1 MMLGVV
7 VWSKEC
13 TQAAVVWCDDHG
25 DIAYLKGYGGL
36 AEQPDY
42 VSPDPAP
49 PRWPA
54 VGDLVTLQTATAG
67 GVRLVRNLTI
77 LEADWGP
84 ALPAALRGAAQGA
97 ALPAL
102 QGAGNE
108 HSPADPRPDPR
119 PAWRPAPPAF
129 PPGPF
134 APVAA
139 QQGMM
144 KPVQTPAETQAAP
157 LPDAAGLG
165 PALAEPRPDWRRS
178 GTL

>member
-13 TQAAVVWCDDHG
+13 TQAAVIWCEDHG
-25 DIAYLKGYGGL
+25 EIAYLKGYGGL
-36 AEQPDY
+36 AEAPDY

-67 GVRLVRNLTI
+67 GVRLVRNLAI

-84 ALPAALRGAAQGA
+84 ALPAALAGAAQVGCAMQAIECEA
-97 ALPAL
+97 AP
-102 QGAGNE
+102 
-108 HSPADPRPDPR
+108 PDPQPDPQ
-119 PAWRPAPPAF
+119 PAWRLARPAF

-139 QQGMM
+139 RQGMM
-144 KPVQTPAETQAAP
+144 KPAQMPAETPPAP
-157 LPDAAGLG
+157 LPDVAGLG
-165 PALAEPRPDWRRS
+165 PALAEPPLALRRS
-178 GTL
+178 GLA